1 MQRTFCR
8 FAALLLSTVSVWAAQ
23 TTSPRQVLRAD
34 YGWKFLLGDPTD
46 AAAQSFQDSGWRT
59 VDLPH
64 DWSIEQ
70 APSEKNATGSGGGYF
85 PAGIG
90 WYRRTFTAPA
100 SWKGK
105 QVSVEFDGVASNAT
119 VFLNGKKLGIHPYAY
134 TSFRFNLTP
143 DLDFSKAN
151 VIAVRVDCSQQPSSR
166 WYTGS
171 GIYRHVHILVTDP
184 VHVAPWGVFVST
196 PDVAN
201 ANATV
206 LVRTQIENASTKP
219 AQASVRTTLLSA
231 SGEPVAKNQSQ
242 VQIGAGAGGETTQK
256 ITLATPKL
264 WSPQTPV
271 IYRAVT
277 EVVQGG
283 KVTDR
288 VETSFGVRTLAW
300 SVDKGLLLNGQS
312 IKLAGG
318 SVHHDNGPLGAAA
331 FDRAEERR
339 VELLKAAGFNAVRT
353 AHNPPSPAFLV
364 A

>member
-1 MQRTFCR
+1 MQRTL
-8 FAALLLSTVSVWAAQ
+8 FAALLLSAVSVWAAQ
-23 TTSPRQVLRAD
+23 TTPPRQVLKAD
-34 YGWKFLLGDPTD
+34 YGWKFLLGDPAD
-46 AAAQSFQDSGWRT
+46 AAAQSFQDSGWRA

-70 APSEKNATGSGGGYF
+70 APNEKNETGSGGGYF

-100 SWKGK
+100 SWKSK

-119 VFLNGKKLGIHPYAY
+119 VFLNGRKLGIHPYAY
-134 TSFRFNLTP
+134 TSFRFDLTH

-151 VIAVRVDCSQQPSSR
+151 VLAVRVDCSQQPSSR

-171 GIYRHVHILVTDP
+171 GIYRHVRILVTDP

-196 PDVAN
+196 PDATD

-206 LVRTQIENASTKP
+206 LVRTQVENASHKP
-219 AQASVRTTLLSA
+219 TQASVRTTLLSA
-231 SGEPVAKNQSQ
+231 TGEPVAKDQSQ
-242 VQIGAGAGGETTQK
+242 VQIGADAGGETTQK

-271 IYRAVT
+271 LYRAVT

-331 FDRAEERR
+331 FDRAMPRSAEACSRASR
-339 VELLKAAGFNAVRT
+339 
-353 AHNPPSPAFLV
+353 
-364 A
+364 